1 MHRDLKGAN
10 LLVNNRGEL
19 KITDFGLARP
29 IEENRLKY
37 TPGVVTRWYRPPE
50 LLFGSD
56 IYNDSIDI
64 WGAGCIIAEMY
75 IRKPLFGASSDL
87 EQLKI
92 VCMYCGT
99 PSEESYPGVSELP
112 DFSKVQLKAE
122 KRILKEYLES
132 KKLDKMAVDLIDKM
146 LVMDPKQ
153 RLTAQQALEHEYFK
167 CEPLPCLPSDIGKFE
182 SSHVYTVQQQKEK
195 DQQQQIQKETKKSK
209 IENERHYEGKDK
221 RRGHHYNDHDSR
233 YLEINYHRN
242 EDLRYGDHLRPPPP
256 PPPPP
261 ISTLRDRQ
269 PSSREE
275 IGKEGGHHHDINRRH
290 DDRKNHDSPVKY
302 SGSYNRHYYDDQMR
316 NQEDHRYYHHK
327 EEEQGTNRRVENNES
342 RSKIHRISPHA
353 DYEDVGDIGSVGERR
368 VFNSSGS
375 RSRSRSSERQKLN
388 EAPSTTSNGAERSRR
403 AISYDDL

>member
-56 IYNDSIDI
+56 VYNESIDI

-87 EQLKI
+87 EQLKT

-99 PSEESYPGVSELP
+99 PTEENYPGVSELP
-112 DFSKVQLKAE
+112 DFSKVQLKSE

-146 LVMDPKQ
+146 LVIDPKQ
-153 RLTAQQALEHEYFK
+153 RITAQQALEHEYFK
-167 CEPLPCLPSDIGKFE
+167 CKPLPCLPSDIGQFE

-195 DQQQQIQKETKKSK
+195 EQQQQIQKETKRSRV
-209 IENERHYEGKDK
+209 ESERRHEEKDTRRSHHY
-221 RRGHHYNDHDSR
+221 HYNDHDSR
-233 YLEINYHRN
+233 HLEANYHRHEN
-242 EDLRYGDHLRPPPP
+242 LRYGDHLPPP

-261 ISTLRDRQ
+261 ILTLRDRHT
-269 PSSREE
+269 SSRED
-275 IGKEGGHHHDINRRH
+275 IGKEGGHHHDINRLQ
-290 DDRKNHDSPVKY
+290 DDNRNHDSPAKY
-302 SGSYNRHYYDDQMR
+302 SDSYNRHH
-316 NQEDHRYYHHK
+316 NQEVNRHNNHK
-327 EEEQGTNRRVENNES
+327 EEEKGNNRRVEYHES
-342 RSKIHRISPHA
+342 RFSSHRGSHHA
-353 DYEDVGDIGSVGERR
+353 SYEDIGNIGSVHERI

-375 RSRSRSSERQKLN
+375 RSRSRSPERKRLTDVQ
-388 EAPSTTSNGAERSRR
+388 STSSGAERSRR